1 MRDSNSRGRFLPGPQ
16 ACISVCHTQLCS
28 SILVGD
34 AIYIIWISIGETS
47 KEDVAMIF
55 EDERCVPSLLVTAY
69 CDKIRENS
77 GGIFEISKNTSST

>member
-1 MRDSNSRGRFLPGPQ
+1 M
-16 ACISVCHTQLCS
+16 
-28 SILVGD
+28 GD

-47 KEDVAMIF
+47 KEDVVAMIF

-77 GGIFEISKNTSST
+77 GGIFEISKNSST